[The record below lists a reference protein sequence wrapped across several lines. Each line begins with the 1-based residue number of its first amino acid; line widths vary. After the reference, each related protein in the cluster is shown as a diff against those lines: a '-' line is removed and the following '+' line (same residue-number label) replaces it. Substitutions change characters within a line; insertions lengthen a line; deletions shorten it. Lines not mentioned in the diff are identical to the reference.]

1 MQTTYQVHVA
11 FFTILVKETRRFI
24 RIWPQTLVPP
34 AVTMALYFVI
44 FGRVIGSRIGTM
56 AGFDYTTFVVP
67 GLVMMSVIMNSYNN
81 VASSFYSGKFQRSVE
96 EMLVAPVPDWV
107 ILAGFVCGGV
117 VRGLLT
123 GLIVLLMSRLFVNF
137 EVYSPFFTFLAVFL
151 TALVFSL
158 GGFINGLW
166 ARRFDDISIVPT
178 FVLTPL
184 TYLGGVFYSV
194 KVLPPFWQ
202 GLSHINPVFYQVS
215 AFRYGLLGY
224 SDVTS
229 QLVAFFV
236 MAFIAVALIVFALYL
251 LKKGKG
257 LRS

>member
-1 MQTTYQVHVA
+1 MHTTYQVRVA

-56 AGFDYTTFVVP
+56 AGLDYTTFVVP

-123 GLIVLLMSRLFVNF
+123 GLIVLLMSLCFAHF
-137 EVYSPFFTFLAVFL
+137 EIYSLFFTFLAVFL

-229 QLVAFFV
+229 QVVAFFV
-236 MAFIAVALIVFALYL
+236 MALIAIALIVFALYL